1 MSHLKS
7 VAARIAF
14 ALLLVVGLTPAA
26 SAAPP
31 AATST
36 FRIFID
42 KAPGGCAQT
51 TTLGSPLL
59 GIDEIVT
66 ITFTFTSPPSSV
78 PALTSVTRQDC
89 LGTILT
95 PPPPVA
101 FGATPG
107 PGNLTSI
114 ETSVPLTGIPGNG
127 VRLYFD
133 SVYTGNSSP
142 GNKDELL
149 TLDGTGAGT
158 PIVVKLLADIP
169 TLGAWGLLLLALL
182 LGGSGFVLMRRQ
194 GNRRR
199 TAAGFFLVVL
209 ALGAGAAWAATLVV
223 DGDVSDWASVNAT
236 EADDA
241 PPPAQPNAEIAA
253 GF

>member
-51 TTLGSPLL
+51 TTLGSVVN

-89 LGTILT
+89 SGTILS
-95 PPPPVA
+95 PPPPLA
-101 FGATPG
+101 FGPTPG

-114 ETSVPLTGIPGNG
+114 ETSVPLASVPTGG
-127 VRLYFD
+127 VRVYFD
-133 SVYTGNSSP
+133 SIYTGSNSP
-142 GNKDELL
+142 NNKDELL
-149 TLDGTGAGT
+149 TLNGTGAGL
-158 PIVVKLLADIP
+158 PIVVGLVAGIP
-169 TLGAWGLLLLALL
+169 TLSEWGLLLLALL
-182 LGGSGFVLMRRQ
+182 LGGSGFFLMRR
-194 GNRRR
+194 
-199 TAAGFFLVVL
+199 
-209 ALGAGAAWAATLVV
+209 
-223 DGDVSDWASVNAT
+223 
-236 EADDA
+236 
-241 PPPAQPNAEIAA
+241 P
-253 GF
+253 